1 MNNIDL
7 SELKRWAYRV
17 CSNFSNAGKQ
27 SNSLPIDDSPW
38 PIIEKVHA
46 MVLNDDGVD
55 VEDKKMLIEAVLN
68 KWSAVFLSSMDS
80 TVSPESRKKRITMEN
95 DFKKNWSS
103 ILEDEFYQ
111 ELEQFMSFDPPTTK
125 SASSAHKM

>member
-38 PIIEKVHA
+38 PIIKKVHA

-55 VEDKKMLIEAVLN
+55 VEDKKVLIEAVLN

-80 TVSPESRKKRITMEN
+80 TVSDELRKKRIARQN
-95 DFKKNWSS
+95 DFKENWSS
-103 ILEDEFYQ
+103 ILEDEFHQ
-111 ELEQFMSFDPPTTK
+111 ELERFVSFEPAAAK
-125 SASSAHKM
+125 RASVNKI

>member
-38 PIIEKVHA
+38 PIIKKVHA

-55 VEDKKMLIEAVLN
+55 VEDKKVLIEAVLN

-80 TVSPESRKKRITMEN
+80 TVSTDSLKKTIARQN

-103 ILEDEFYQ
+103 LLEDEFYQ
-111 ELEQFMSFDPPTTK
+111 ELERFVSFDAPSTK
-125 SASSAHKM
+125 RVTSANKM